1 MKAINAIRMGAREI
15 LPLVEG
21 GKGVSVSTGA
31 SAGAWAAAGGAGTIS
46 IVNADSYDE
55 NGRPVPQTYHGRTRR
70 ERHEELIDYAIRGGI
85 AQARI
90 AHETSGGQ
98 GRIHANILWEMGGAE
113 RVINGVLEGAKGLIH
128 GLTCGAGMPYR
139 LADIAAKFNIFYY
152 PIVSSARAF
161 NALWKRSYSRTASLL
176 GGVVYE
182 DPWRAGGHNGLSNT
196 EDPLKP
202 EDPYPRVAALR
213 KLMRSFGL
221 DNVPII
227 MAGGVW
233 WLEEWQDWIDN
244 PELGPVVFQFGTRP
258 LLTKESPIPD
268 AWKQRLLT
276 LKKGDV
282 YLNRFSPTGFY
293 SSAVNNSFLQELR
306 ARSERQV
313 AYSAEAVGEHTASYG
328 VGARKREVFVTGADL
343 LRIRG
348 WESEGFT
355 EAMRTG
361 DSTLIF
367 VTPEKMHEIVEDQV
381 ACMGCLSECRF
392 SNWSQKGPDYTNGHK
407 ADPRSFCIQKTL
419 QAISHAHGPE
429 EEKIADH
436 NLMFGG
442 TTAWRFATDPFYSN
456 GFVPTVKQLVDR
468 ILTGR

>member
-1 MKAINAIRMGAREI
+1 MKAINAVRLSGAEV

-21 GKGVSVSTGA
+21 GKGVAVSTGQ
-31 SAGAWAAAGGAGTIS
+31 SAGAWAAAGGAGTVS

-55 NGRPVPQTYHGRTRR
+55 NGNVVPQIYRGKTRR

-90 AHETSGGQ
+90 AHESASGR

-113 RVINGVLEGAKGLIH
+113 RVIDGVLEGAKGLIH

-139 LADIAAKFNIFYY
+139 LADIAAKFGVHYY
-152 PIVSSARAF
+152 PIISSSRAF
-161 NALWKRSYSRTASLL
+161 NALWKRAFHKTADML

-196 EDPLKP
+196 ENPLKP

-213 KLMRSFGL
+213 KLMNSFGL
-221 DNVPII
+221 GETPII

-244 PELGPVVFQFGTRP
+244 PELGPIVFQFGTRP
-258 LLTKESPIPD
+258 LLTKESPIPE
-268 AWKQRLLT
+268 AWKQRLKT
-276 LKKGDV
+276 LEKGDV
-282 YLNRFSPTGFY
+282 FLNRFSPTGFY
-293 SSAVNNSFLQELR
+293 SSAVNNSFLTELR
-306 ARSERQV
+306 ERSERQI
-313 AYSAEAVGEHTASYG
+313 AFSSEPLGAHAAPYG

-343 LRIRG
+343 LRARA
-348 WESEGFT
+348 WEADGFT
-355 EAMRTG
+355 EAMRTP

-367 VTPEKMHEIVEDQV
+367 VTPERSREILADQV

-392 SNWSQKGPDYTNGHK
+392 SNWSQRPPEFSNGHK
-407 ADPRSFCIQKTL
+407 ADPRSYCIQKTL
-419 QAISHAHGPE
+419 QTIAHAHGPDE
-429 EEKIADH
+429 EVIADH

-442 TTAWRFATDPFYSN
+442 TNAWRFSKDPFYSN
-456 GFVPTVKQLVDR
+456 GFVPTVKELVDR
-468 ILTGR
+468 IMTGR